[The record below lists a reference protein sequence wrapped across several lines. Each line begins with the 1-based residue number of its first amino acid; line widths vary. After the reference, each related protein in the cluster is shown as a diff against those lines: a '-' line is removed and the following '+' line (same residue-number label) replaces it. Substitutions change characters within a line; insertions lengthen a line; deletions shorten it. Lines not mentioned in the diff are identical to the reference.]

1 MNLLESSLN
10 LLQRAQA
17 GDRDALDQ
25 LLERYRPRLVR
36 WASGRLPRYARDLTE
51 TQDLVQDTLL
61 QALRHIEAFD
71 IRGEGALQAYLRQ
84 AILNRVRMEL
94 RRVGRK
100 PPAEQIPDDTEAQM
114 QSPLEA
120 AVGAEALERYER
132 ALATLSE
139 DDRQL
144 IIARLEYGYSHQE
157 IASMLGRPNAN
168 ACRVALQR
176 VLLRLVEEM
185 SRDDRQKA

>member
-1 MNLLESSLN
+1 MDLLESSLN

-17 GDRDALDQ
+17 GDREALDQ
-25 LLERYRPRLVR
+25 LIERYRSRLVR
-36 WASGRLPRYARDLTE
+36 WASGRLPAYARDLTE

-61 QALRHIEAFD
+61 QALRHIETFD

-84 AILNRVRMEL
+84 AILNRVRMEI

-100 PPAEQIPDDTEAQM
+100 PPAEQIPVDTEADM

-120 AVGAEALERYER
+120 AVGAEALDRYER

-139 DDRQL
+139 EDRQL
-144 IIARLEYGYSHQE
+144 IVARLEYGYSHQE
-157 IASMLGRPNAN
+157 IARMFERASAN

-176 VLLRLVEEM
+176 ALLRLVEEM
-185 SRDDRQKA
+185 ARDEGGRK

>member
-17 GDRDALDQ
+17 GDREALDQ

-100 PPAEQIPDDTEAQM
+100 PPAEQIPDDIEAQM
-114 QSPLEA
+114 ESPLEA

-168 ACRVALQR
+168 TCRVALQR
-176 VLLRLVEEM
+176 ALLRLVEEM
-185 SRDDRQKA
+185 SRDERPQE